1 MDGITLELS
10 VKSYFRQ
17 DMIRHRIEEYI
28 RDKMNHLIEAEV
40 SMQSILRYLL
50 AVFLVACCFVLPASA
65 QPPIGGD
72 NGWYAVNCNVNGAQV
87 YFGNDYKGTIEA
99 DVLYVPVYTTGTPYQ
114 TFRVEK
120 EGYTTHYGDVIS
132 VPGKGETFD
141 LYATLNPIQPTQEP
155 LIGGDI
161 GWYTVHSNVDGAT
174 VQFDN
179 DVKGTISKGILT
191 VQVYTTGT
199 PYRTYTLTK
208 DGYTTY
214 TGLIDSYPGKGE
226 TVDLYAT
233 MNPAPTPAPKSPLS
247 PALAGGALLIAGL
260 LLIAGRKNN

>member
-1 MDGITLELS
+1 M
-10 VKSYFRQ
+10 
-17 DMIRHRIEEYI
+17 
-28 RDKMNHLIEAEV
+28 
-40 SMQSILRYLL
+40 
-50 AVFLVACCFVLPASA
+50 
-65 QPPIGGD
+65 
-72 NGWYAVNCNVNGAQV
+72 
-87 YFGNDYKGTIEA
+87 
-99 DVLYVPVYTTGTPYQ
+99 
-114 TFRVEK
+114 
-120 EGYTTHYGDVIS
+120 
-132 VPGKGETFD
+132 
-141 LYATLNPIQPTQEP
+141 NPIQPTQEP

-214 TGLIDSYPGKGE
+214 TGSIDRYPGKGE

-247 PALAGGALLIAGL
+247 PALAGSALLIAGL